1 MDFLFIAQQTLGATI
16 GVNTIIFALA
26 AIGLNMH
33 FGYTGLLN
41 FGQAGFLAVGAY
53 SVAVSVETYGIP
65 LFISFLIG
73 ILNSVIFALILG
85 IPTLR
90 LRADYL
96 AIVTIAAAEI
106 IRKVTR
112 SATFNDV
119 LGGSDGIS
127 GKFGKDFFDFNPFKS
142 GLETSIIRFSA
153 NDLWV
158 VIVGWTIVA
167 IITFL
172 MWVMVNSHWGRV
184 LKAIREDEDAV
195 RSLGKN
201 VYLYKMQSLII
212 GGVIGS
218 IAGFVYALS
227 RQSVQPDNYSTAL
240 TFFTYTVLILGG
252 AARVFSP
259 IIGAMIFWFLIVFIE
274 QVLRQA
280 VTAGYIPEWLIGVN
294 QVGQIRFMLMG
305 LGLMLLMIF
314 RPQGIFGDKKELALD
329 ARA

>member
-1 MDFLFIAQQTLGATI
+1 MDLLFIIQQSLSSAI

-53 SVAVSVETYGIP
+53 TTAVLVVSYGFS
-65 LFISFLIG
+65 LWAALGAS
-73 ILNSVIFALILG
+73 ILTSTVFALILG
-85 IPTLR
+85 LPTLR

-106 IRKVTR
+106 VRQVAR
-112 SATFNDV
+112 SATFNET
-119 LGGSDGIS
+119 LGGSDGIT
-127 GKFGKDFFDFNPFKS
+127 GKFGKEFFDLNPFTS
-142 GLETSIIRFSA
+142 GVETPILRFTP

-158 VIVGWTIVA
+158 VITGWLLVA
-167 IITFL
+167 AVLGL
-172 MWVMVNSHWGRV
+172 MWLLVNSPWGRV
-184 LKAIREDEDAV
+184 MKAIREDEEAV
-195 RSLGKN
+195 RSVGKN

-212 GGVIGS
+212 GGIIGS
-218 IAGFVYALS
+218 MGGAVYALS
-227 RQSVQPDNYSTAL
+227 RQSVQPDNYGTAL
-240 TFFTYTVLILGG
+240 TFFAYTVLILGG

-259 IIGAMIFWFLIVFIE
+259 VIGAIIFWFLLVFIE
-274 QVLRQA
+274 QTLRQA
-280 VTAGYIPEWLIGVN
+280 VSANLIPDWLIGPN
-294 QVGQIRFMLMG
+294 QVGQVRFMLVG

>member
-1 MDFLFIAQQTLGATI
+1 MDFLFIIQQSLSAAI

-53 SVAVSVETYGIP
+53 TTAVLVVSYEFSLWVALACS
-65 LFISFLIG
+65 
-73 ILNSVIFALILG
+73 ILTSIIFALILG

-106 IRKVTR
+106 VRQIAR
-112 SATFNDV
+112 SATFNDT
-119 LGGSDGIS
+119 LGGSDGIT
-127 GKFGKDFFDFNPFKS
+127 GKFGKEFFDLNPFTS
-142 GLETSIIRFSA
+142 GVDTPILRFTA

-158 VIVGWTIVA
+158 VITGWLLVA
-167 IITFL
+167 ATLAL
-172 MWVMVNSHWGRV
+172 MWLLVNSPWGRV

-195 RSLGKN
+195 RSVGKN
-201 VYLYKMQSLII
+201 VYLYKIQSLIF

-218 IAGFVYALS
+218 FAGAVYALS
-227 RQSVQPDNYSTAL
+227 RQSVQPDNYGTAL
-240 TFFTYTVLILGG
+240 TFFAYTVLILGG

-259 IIGAMIFWFLIVFIE
+259 VVGSIIFWFLLVFIE
-274 QVLRQA
+274 QTLREA
-280 VTAGYIPEWLIGVN
+280 VKAGFIPEWLIGAN
-294 QVGQIRFMLMG
+294 QVGQVRFMLVG